1 MEPWRV
7 WLPRAL
13 FESVLIVFSI
23 LLALALDQWKEDQ
36 EIEALVNR
44 SVASFEREIRLNK
57 SRIEDISAYHNGLQQ
72 LLTEQGDGHRLR
84 SVKEFRDVMS
94 ALQSPPLLS
103 SAWETA
109 LATGVLGRMDYEMV
123 AALSLTYSA
132 QLRFDEA
139 YQSNSRTLLAPANLD
154 EDKLDVTVFYA
165 ARFVADVTRT
175 ESELVVFYEQTL
187 AMIEE
192 YESAH
197 GMHGMVHSSG

>member
-23 LLALALDQWKEDQ
+23 LLALALDQWKEDE

-44 SVASFEREIRLNK
+44 SVASFEREIKSNK
-57 SRIEDISAYHNGLQQ
+57 SRLEDISAYHSGLEQ
-72 LLTEQGDGHRLR
+72 LLDQQNDGHGLR

-103 SAWETA
+103 SAWQTA
-109 LATGVLGRMDYEMV
+109 LATGVLSRMDYEMV
-123 AALSLTYSA
+123 AALSLTYST

-154 EDKLDVTVFYA
+154 EDKLDITVFYA
-165 ARFVADVTRT
+165 ARFVADVTRS
-175 ESELVVFYEQTL
+175 ESELVVYYEQTL
-187 AMIEE
+187 AMIEA
-192 YESAH
+192 YEQAH
-197 GMHGMVHSSG
+197 GLEDGD

>member
-36 EIEALVNR
+36 EIEELVNR
-44 SVASFEREIRLNK
+44 FVASFEREILSNK
-57 SRIEDISAYHNGLQQ
+57 SRIEDISAYHGGLQQ
-72 LLTEQGDGHRLR
+72 LLTQQKDGRGLR

-103 SAWETA
+103 SAWQTA
-109 LATGVLGRMDYEMV
+109 LATGVLSRMDYEMV

-154 EDKLDVTVFYA
+154 EDKLEITVFYA
-165 ARFVADVTRT
+165 ARFVADVTRS

-187 AMIEE
+187 AMIAA
-192 YESAH
+192 YEKAH
-197 GMHGMVHSSG
+197 GLRDGS

>member
-23 LLALALDQWKEDQ
+23 LLALALDQWKEDE

-44 SVASFEREIRLNK
+44 SVASFEREIRSNK
-57 SRIEDISAYHNGLQQ
+57 SRIEDINAYHTGLQQ
-72 LLTEQGDGHRLR
+72 LLVQQDDGRGLR
-84 SVKEFRDVMS
+84 SVTEFRDVMS

-103 SAWETA
+103 SAWQTA
-109 LATGVLGRMDYEMV
+109 LATGVLSRMDYEMV

-139 YQSNSRTLLAPANLD
+139 YQSNSRVLLAPANLD
-154 EDKLDVTVFYA
+154 EDKLEITVFYA
-165 ARFVADVTRT
+165 ARFVADVART

-187 AMIEE
+187 AMIEA
-192 YESAH
+192 YEQAH
-197 GMHGMVHSSG
+197 GLLDDE